1 MRIAVVTLPLHTNY
15 GGVLQAYALKTVLA
29 DMGHQCDLID
39 RECKLAMPPS
49 WKMPLIHMK
58 RMFMN
63 VIALGKGPEVFRE
76 RRIMKEL
83 PVVGKEILR
92 FTDEYISPR
101 IVRKYADIQMGEYDA
116 FIAGSDQIWRP
127 AYFGDIEDAFL
138 KFTGKW
144 NVKRVSYAA
153 SFGTDMLEYTYEQ
166 LEACGSLLKRFDAVS
181 VREQGAVVLCDEWF
195 DREDAVHVL
204 DPVMLL
210 DKEHYSRLASDSVLR
225 PAKGKV
231 LSYILD
237 KSEEKSAVAAL
248 ASKWLSAEIHD
259 ASVNPRDPNPPVK
272 ERIVPSMEQWL
283 ACFEDADFVVTDS
296 FHGCVMSILFHKPF
310 LVLGNACRG
319 LSRVTSL
326 LDVFG
331 LEDRLVQGVDP
342 EDDGGYYISGI
353 DWNHVDAVLEE
364 WRIRSIDFLKKSL
377 R

>member
-181 VREQGAVVLCDEWF
+181 VRERGAVVLCDEWF

-364 WRIRSIDFLKKSL
+364 WRRRSIDFLKKSL

>member
-138 KFTGKW
+138 RFTGKW

-181 VREQGAVVLCDEWF
+181 VRERGAVVLCDEWF

-237 KSEEKSAVAAL
+237 KSEEKSAVAVL

-326 LDVFG
+326 LDMFG

-364 WRIRSIDFLKKSL
+364 WRRRSIDFLKKSL

>member
-326 LDVFG
+326 LDMFG

-342 EDDGGYYISGI
+342 EDDGEYYISGI

-364 WRIRSIDFLKKSL
+364 WRRRSIDFLKKSL